1 MSITKITIISIV
13 TLLIIGLATALII
26 NIRPQMH
33 KTIML
38 ENIIFIRSK

>member
-13 TLLIIGLATALII
+13 TILIICLATAVII
-26 NIRPQMH
+26 NVKPQMH
-33 KTIML
+33 KTIRL